1 MTTAVTKAVLRDY
14 LHDAL
19 PEAEMGAV
27 EKALRGDA
35 AARSLL
41 EEVRAEEDRGEH
53 TIGAIWRREHLSCPT
68 RDQLGGYLLQALD
81 QSRLDYVEFH
91 LTTVG
96 CPFCHAN
103 LDDLQ
108 KRQAEAAEP
117 VKARRRRIVNSSA
130 GILRNVT
137 GPN

>member
-1 MTTAVTKAVLRDY
+1 MTALTKPILRDY

-19 PEAEMGAV
+19 PDADMGAV
-27 EKALRGDA
+27 EKILREDAGARALF
-35 AARSLL
+35 

-81 QSRLDYVEFH
+81 QARLDYIEFH
-91 LTTVG
+91 LKTVG
-96 CPFCHAN
+96 CPFCQAN

-130 GILRNVT
+130 GVLRDVT
-137 GPN
+137 GSN

>member
-1 MTTAVTKAVLRDY
+1 MTALTKSVLRDY

-19 PEAEMGAV
+19 PESEMGTV
-27 EKALRGDA
+27 EKSLRGDE
-35 AARSLL
+35 AARALL

-53 TIGAIWRREHLSCPT
+53 TVGAIWRREHLSCPT

-81 QSRLDYVEFH
+81 PSRLDYIEFH
-91 LTTVG
+91 LKTVG
-96 CPFCHAN
+96 CPFCQAN

-117 VKARRRRIVNSSA
+117 VKARRRRIVDSSA
-130 GILRNVT
+130 GVLRKAT
-137 GPN
+137 G

>member
-1 MTTAVTKAVLRDY
+1 MKALTKPVLRDY

-19 PEAEMGAV
+19 PDSEMGTV
-27 EKALRGDA
+27 EKILREDSAMRALFN
-35 AARSLL
+35 
-41 EEVRAEEDRGEH
+41 EVRAEEDRGEH

-81 QSRLDYVEFH
+81 PSRIDYIEFH
-91 LTTVG
+91 LKTVG
-96 CPFCHAN
+96 CPFCQAN

-108 KRQAEAAEP
+108 KRQADAAEP

-130 GILRNVT
+130 GMLKNVS